1 VLDPLDRPPLQLEA
15 MLGVLAEHEVP
26 WVLSG
31 SVALAAYGARIEPN
45 DLDVVPATD
54 PTNLRRLAR
63 VLRDLAAV
71 PAHHPGWA
79 PGLSV
84 AECMAWT
91 AEPLDAERFDHVF
104 VTRLGLLD
112 VPTRLTGTYAQL
124 RPGASLRPLGG
135 QLVWVCD
142 PATVLRGV
150 ASTDRAKDR
159 ERAAAYEQVRRRLA
173 GC

>member
-15 MLGVLAEHEVP
+15 MLGVLAEHEVQ

-71 PAHHPGWA
+71 PAHHPAG
-79 PGLSV
+79 
-84 AECMAWT
+84 
-91 AEPLDAERFDHVF
+91 R
-104 VTRLGLLD
+104 
-112 VPTRLTGTYAQL
+112 
-124 RPGASLRPLGG
+124 
-135 QLVWVCD
+135 
-142 PATVLRGV
+142 RG
-150 ASTDRAKDR
+150 
-159 ERAAAYEQVRRRLA
+159 
-173 GC
+173 